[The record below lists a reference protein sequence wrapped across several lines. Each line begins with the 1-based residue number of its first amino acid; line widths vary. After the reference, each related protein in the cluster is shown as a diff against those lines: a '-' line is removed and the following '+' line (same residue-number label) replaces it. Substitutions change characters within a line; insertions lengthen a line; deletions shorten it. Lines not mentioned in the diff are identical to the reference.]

1 MWVCTL
7 MDRGASRTPL
17 LHWHRIGFRAL
28 PSLMVKRLLSFLGQ
42 FLGFCAL
49 LFVGGYWA
57 WVRLTLEMRAME
69 KGETAPPL
77 IPLWKMHV
85 SPTLD
90 YVLNGLVFASVLL
103 VILLLVQALRR
114 KLGNATLLT
123 LGALVAAFL
132 LSLLFHSGFVI
143 VTPAS

>member
-1 MWVCTL
+1 ML
-7 MDRGASRTPL
+7 K
-17 LHWHRIGFRAL
+17 RI
-28 PSLMVKRLLSFLGQ
+28 LSFLGQ

-69 KGETAPPL
+69 KGEAAPPL

-90 YVLNGLVFASVLL
+90 YVLNGIVFASVLF

-114 KLGNATLLT
+114 RLGKATVLT
-123 LGALVAAFL
+123 LAAFVAAFL
-132 LSLLFHSGFVI
+132 LSLAFHSGFI
-143 VTPAS
+143 LVTPAS